1 MIVGLVCAR
10 SGSEG
15 LPGKN
20 FREMCG
26 KPLIEWTLDIAENCP
41 SLEQVWAVTDAEFPE
56 SRPMFYLHE
65 PPELAEAHVAK
76 WNVWRWAARELED
89 SGVAVDTI
97 VDLDVTRPLKGV
109 EDVEKVIKRY
119 YAPPPDSHVTMG
131 VTQARKNPYFDLLE
145 HDAHGA
151 LRLSKP
157 HQFTVRQAAMP
168 VWEHAGVY
176 VVNRAALE
184 SYDGLFS
191 EGLIVHGSYLPPE
204 CGLDIDDELD
214 WTMVEAVLR
223 KRETVHKT
231 LNFTVQALD
240 AEETA
245 KHLIDRKDEIAQAIK
260 DVRGDER

>member
-26 KPLIEWTLDIAENCP
+26 KPLIEWTLDVAENCP
-41 SLEQVWAVTDAEFPE
+41 SLDEVWLVSDAEPREDRLFL
-56 SRPMFYLHE
+56 RE

-76 WNVWRWAARELED
+76 WDVWKWAVSQLED
-89 SGVAVDTI
+89 PETRIDTI
-97 VDLDVTRPLKGV
+97 VDFDVTRPLKRV

-119 YAPPPDSHVTMG
+119 HAPPPDSHMVMG
-131 VTQARKNPYFDLLE
+131 VTQARNNPYFDLLE
-145 HDAHGA
+145 YDAHGA

-168 VWEHAGVY
+168 VWSHAGVY

-184 SYDGLFS
+184 NYDGLFS
-191 EGLIVHGSYLPPE
+191 EGLIVHGSYLPAE

-214 WTMVEAVLR
+214 WTMVEAVMRNRLV
-223 KRETVHKT
+223 K
-231 LNFTVQALD
+231 A
-240 AEETA
+240 
-245 KHLIDRKDEIAQAIK
+245 
-260 DVRGDER
+260 

>member
-20 FREMCG
+20 FRDMCG
-26 KPLIEWTLDIAENCP
+26 KPLIEWTLDVALECP
-41 SLEQVWAVTDAEFPE
+41 SIDYAVLVTDNREYLEAIGLDVIEGRRVMHLSLPE
-56 SRPMFYLHE
+56 PV
-65 PPELAEAHVAK
+65 ELAGPRVAK
-76 WNVWRWAARELED
+76 WNVWRWA
-89 SGVAVDTI
+89 VDQLNWLPQQIGTV
-97 VDLDVTRPLKGV
+97 VDLDVTRPIRTP

-131 VTQARKNPYFDLLE
+131 VTQARKSPYFDLLE

-191 EGLIVHGSYLPPE
+191 EGLIVHGSYLPAE

-214 WTMVEAVLR
+214 WTMVEAVMRNRLV
-223 KRETVHKT
+223 E
-231 LNFTVQALD
+231 A
-240 AEETA
+240 
-245 KHLIDRKDEIAQAIK
+245 
-260 DVRGDER
+260 